1 MSDNTYNGWTNW
13 ETWLTA
19 LHINETPSI
28 LETFQLTWDY
38 EKPHD
43 NPLTI
48 KDSTDILKEYIM
60 DFFHEFSGGYVEET
74 LHIESH
80 HIDWNEICD
89 SLYEEE
95 SWDYEDSR

>member
-28 LETFQLTWDY
+28 LESFQEMYHYD
-38 EKPHD
+38 KPTCSIGEND
-43 NPLTI
+43 
-48 KDSTDILKEYIM
+48 KILKEYIIE
-60 DFFHEFSGGYVEET
+60 FFHEFSGGYVEET

-89 SLYEEE
+89 SLYEDE
-95 SWDYEDSR
+95 SWDSEDYR